1 MPAKKLISVK
11 EFCSYYNVDRD
22 FIEQL
27 DRNELIKLVRVKRT
41 GFISEQTIAPLEMII
56 RLHNDLEVNVEG
68 IETILHL
75 LATLEK
81 KNEELIRLRN
91 QLDFYQQQE

>member
-11 EFCSYYNVDRD
+11 EFCNHHHVDKH

-27 DRNELIKLVRVKRT
+27 HRLELITLVRVKRT
-41 GFISEQTIAPLEMII
+41 GFINEQTLAPLEMII
-56 RLHNDLEVNVEG
+56 RLHNELEVNAEG

-75 LATLEK
+75 LSRLQQ

-91 QLDFYQQQE
+91 QLEFYQHQP